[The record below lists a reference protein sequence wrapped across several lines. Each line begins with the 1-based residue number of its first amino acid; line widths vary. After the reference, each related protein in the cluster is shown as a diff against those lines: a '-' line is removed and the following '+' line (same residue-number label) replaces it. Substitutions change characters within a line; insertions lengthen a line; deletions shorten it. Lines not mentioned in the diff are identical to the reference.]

1 MRAPRWLAMMVA
13 LAWLS
18 AGAPARAQDAEA
30 LERARVAFQEG
41 DVAENA
47 GDCATAIQKF
57 RSALEV
63 KETTQ
68 LHLRIGRCE
77 EKLGKFQAAMSSYAK
92 GQSVAGTD
100 EELLAL
106 ARRMRS
112 QLDPRMPRLTVR
124 VPDAPDGATVSLDG
138 APFTGFGVDT
148 PLDPGLHV
156 VEATAP
162 GRLRFEARIDL
173 KESDKRE
180 VTIDLPIRA
189 EPSTPDGP
197 SADVPVAP
205 IVLYVLGV
213 GFLGASIGMAVRGG
227 QLLDEADQRAAAA
240 GCQLVPDGDQ
250 DAAGAVRTCNGSRE
264 AHATYEDDISTV
276 NLHYGL
282 AAGFGAAAGVSLVVA
297 SVVLAVDL
305 GEDKPG
311 TSAPAARLSPW
322 FGPKGAGV
330 GAVGRF

>member
-1 MRAPRWLAMMVA
+1 MRASHWLPVLVA
-13 LAWLS
+13 AAWLS
-18 AGAPARAQDAEA
+18 AGGPAQAQDDAA

-41 DVAENA
+41 DAAETA
-47 GDCATAIQKF
+47 GDCATAIEKF

-100 EELLAL
+100 QELLTL
-106 ARRMRS
+106 ARRMRAE
-112 QLDPRMPRLTVR
+112 LDPRIPRVTVR
-124 VPDAPDGATVSLDG
+124 MPDAPEGAAVTLDG
-138 APFTGFGVDT
+138 APFSNFGVDT

-162 GRLRFEARIDL
+162 GRLRFEARLDL
-173 KESDKRE
+173 KESTKRE
-180 VTIDLPIRA
+180 VTIDLPIKSA
-189 EPSTPDGP
+189 ETPPDTGG
-197 SADVPVAP
+197 ADAPVAP
-205 IVLYVLGV
+205 IVLYVLGA

-227 QLLDEADQRAAAA
+227 QLLDEADQRAAAS

-264 AHATYEDDISTV
+264 AHATYEDDISSV

-297 SVVLAVDL
+297 SVLLAVDL
-305 GEDKPG
+305 GDDKPDA
-311 TSAPAARLSPW
+311 APSARLSPW
-322 FGPKGAGV
+322 FGPNGAGV
-330 GAVGRF
+330 GLSLRF